1 MVNMKVAG
9 GNSIFSPDFFPLRL
23 PRDFSCARQGFMLF
37 SSSSK
42 LRLAWS
48 EAEMSSKAR
57 YNLTVVNCKHVAA
70 LLP

>member
-9 GNSIFSPDFFPLRL
+9 ANSIFSPDFFPLR
-23 PRDFSCARQGFMLF
+23 DFSRARQGFMLF

-42 LRLAWS
+42 LRLAGS
-48 EAEMSSKAR
+48 EAEMSSKAH
-57 YNLTVVNCKHVAA
+57 YNLTAVNCKHVAA